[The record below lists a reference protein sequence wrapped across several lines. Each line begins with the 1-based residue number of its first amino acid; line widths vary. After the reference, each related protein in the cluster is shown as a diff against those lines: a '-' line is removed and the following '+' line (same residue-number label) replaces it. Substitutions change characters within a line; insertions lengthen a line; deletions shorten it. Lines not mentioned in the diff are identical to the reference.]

1 MTDFCQ
7 CGIPKLEGDL
17 CTKCNKNVSPER
29 IRLLKKSQAVSNS
42 QSGSTGGNVNSLAF
56 EPTVDEGT
64 DAAHRVFRYGTLFE
78 KIGSLL
84 QIVNSIA
91 TVLLAIFLFIARP
104 EGMYLLLGLL
114 IIGVIWCVSYLQT
127 SFIRG
132 LASYFQMR
140 SVDFL
145 ERRKS
150 L

>member
-1 MTDFCQ
+1 MSDFCQ
-7 CGIPKLEGDL
+7 CGIPRLEGDL

-42 QSGSTGGNVNSLAF
+42 QSGSTGVNVNSLRVELSEEVGA
-56 EPTVDEGT
+56 

-78 KIGSLL
+78 KIGSVL
-84 QIVNSIA
+84 QILNSISA
-91 TVLLAIFLFIARP
+91 VLLAIFLFIARP
-104 EGMYLLLGLL
+104 EGMYLFLGLL

>member
-1 MTDFCQ
+1 
-7 CGIPKLEGDL
+7 
-17 CTKCNKNVSPER
+17 
-29 IRLLKKSQAVSNS
+29 
-42 QSGSTGGNVNSLAF
+42 
-56 EPTVDEGT
+56 
-64 DAAHRVFRYGTLFE
+64 
-78 KIGSLL
+78 
-84 QIVNSIA
+84 
-91 TVLLAIFLFIARP
+91 LLAIFLFIARP
-104 EGMYLLLGLL
+104 EGMYLFLGLL